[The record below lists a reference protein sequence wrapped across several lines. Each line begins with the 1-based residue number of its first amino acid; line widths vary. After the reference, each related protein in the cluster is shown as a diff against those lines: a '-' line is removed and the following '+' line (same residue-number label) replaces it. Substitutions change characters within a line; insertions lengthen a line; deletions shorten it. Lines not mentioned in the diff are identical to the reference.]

1 MTDHE
6 LRTGT
11 DIRQINPDGLPAGP
25 GYSHGVSV
33 EVPGRLVLVSGQVPV
48 DGTGALVGEGDLAA
62 QTRQVFR
69 NIETVLADAGAGW
82 EHVVKLGYYLRD
94 ATGVGVVRE
103 ARAEFVP
110 EHVTPAAT
118 LVEVSRLV
126 REEFLVEID
135 AMAVVPIR

>member
-1 MTDHE
+1 M
-6 LRTGT
+6 RTGT
-11 DIRQINPDGLPAGP
+11 DIRQIDPPGLPAGP

-48 DGTGALVGEGDLAA
+48 DASGAVVGRDDLAA

-69 NIETVLADAGAGW
+69 NVQTVLTDAGASW
-82 EHVVKLGYYLRD
+82 EHVVKLGYFLRD
-94 ATGVGVVRE
+94 AHGVGTVRE
-103 ARAEFVP
+103 VRAEFVP

-118 LVEVSRLV
+118 LVGVSRLV

>member
-1 MTDHE
+1 M
-6 LRTGT
+6 RSGT
-11 DIRQINPDGLPAGP
+11 DIRQIDPDGLPAGP
-25 GYSHGVSV
+25 GYSHGISV

-48 DGTGALVGEGDLAA
+48 DATGTLVGEGDLAA

-69 NIETVLADAGAGW
+69 NVETVLADAGASW
-82 EHVVKLGYYLRD
+82 KHVVKLGYYLRD

-103 ARAEFVP
+103 VRAEFVP
-110 EHVTPAAT
+110 EHITPAAT
-118 LVEVSRLV
+118 LVEVARLV

>member
-11 DIRQINPDGLPAGP
+11 DIRQIDPDGLPAGP

-48 DGTGALVGEGDLAA
+48 DASGELAGPGDLAS

-69 NIETVLADAGAGW
+69 NIQTVLADAGAGW
-82 EHVVKLGYYLRD
+82 EHVVRLGYYLRD
-94 ATGVGVVRE
+94 ASGVGVIRE
-103 ARAEFVP
+103 VRAEFVP
-110 EHVTPAAT
+110 AHVTPAAT